1 MMTAEKCRRI
11 GTIILTL
18 FLLCQLAKAQV
29 YITDYK
35 INKTEKCLFS
45 EYETT
50 FSTYRTED
58 GDVFVDE
65 FIVDIE
71 LPEKGSLDEVS
82 EKNIYEKI
90 SSIINGDTKDLS
102 PEGIINKYI
111 DEKCLSKYETHK
123 IKGDAECNNFMSSI
137 RSKKPMM
144 SEEMLW
150 EPAYYGI
157 VTGKLICQTNM
168 FLSYSVTEKTCNAM
182 TCIRKETVFV
192 YDIANKRFLGENDI
206 LLPDKAGAYLELI
219 RSTMTREQKL
229 AYNKSEV
236 NYNGNFYIDEFGLT
250 YVFNSDN
257 YLDEYDATI
266 HVLINAKSVRLM
278 TKPESVVYKFFN
290 IGQVERVKAKKQNKA
305 VAIN

>member
-1 MMTAEKCRRI
+1 MKAVICRRI
-11 GTIILTL
+11 GLTILTL
-18 FLLCQLAKAQV
+18 ALLGSLAKAQV

-102 PEGIINKYI
+102 PEGMVKKYI

-137 RSKKPMM
+137 RGKNPMM

-168 FLSYSVTEKTCNAM
+168 TSM
-182 TCIRKETVFV
+182 
-192 YDIANKRFLGENDI
+192 I
-206 LLPDKAGAYLELI
+206 LLI
-219 RSTMTREQKL
+219 C
-229 AYNKSEV
+229 
-236 NYNGNFYIDEFGLT
+236 I
-250 YVFNSDN
+250 
-257 YLDEYDATI
+257 I
-266 HVLINAKSVRLM
+266 
-278 TKPESVVYKFFN
+278 
-290 IGQVERVKAKKQNKA
+290 
-305 VAIN
+305 